1 MDIKLAEKNQT
12 QVGLYRKLWLSI
24 EMVLLFVGIPL
35 LYYFEYIPFHKS
47 LPLLAIFLV
56 CLVYL
61 IKNPDFERKNFAFN
75 NFKGWN
81 TLISRFIA
89 FALVTTVLVLIF
101 IPDEFMFMPTY
112 LPLIW
117 IVILTGYPVWSAFPQ
132 ELIYRAFFFQRYGVL
147 FKNKWVMILV
157 NATLFSFSHIIFN
170 NWLAIALTFFGGIL
184 FAFTYLRSKSL
195 LVVFFEHMIY
205 GNFIFTIGIGQY
217 FYQPM
222 A

>member
-1 MDIKLAEKNQT
+1 MDVKLAEKGQARA
-12 QVGLYRKLWLSI
+12 GLYRKLWLSI

-35 LYYFEYIPFHKS
+35 LYYFDYIPFHKS
-47 LPLLAIFLV
+47 LPLLLVFLV

-61 IKNPDFERKNFAFN
+61 LRNPEFDKKRFGFN
-75 NFKGWN
+75 KFKGWKV
-81 TLISRFIA
+81 LIRRFLA
-89 FALVTTVLVLIF
+89 FAVLTTILVLIF
-101 IPDEFMFMPTY
+101 IPDEFMFMPSY

-117 IVILTGYPVWSAFPQ
+117 IMILVGYPIWSAFPQ

-147 FKNKWVMILV
+147 FKNEWAMILL
-157 NATLFSFSHIIFN
+157 NALLFSFSHIIFD
-170 NWLAIALTFFGGIL
+170 NWLAIVLTFFGGIL

-195 LVVFFEHMIY
+195 LVVFYEHMIY

-222 A
+222 G